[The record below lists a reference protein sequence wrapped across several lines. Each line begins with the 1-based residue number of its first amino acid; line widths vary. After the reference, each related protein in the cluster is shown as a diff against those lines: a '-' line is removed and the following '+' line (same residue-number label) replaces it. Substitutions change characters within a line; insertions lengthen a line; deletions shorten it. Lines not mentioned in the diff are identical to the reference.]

1 VSVALDLLRHFHL
14 DNADCISQESAAL
27 LRSEH
32 ALAIDGQN
40 AHAHL
45 QLRPAS
51 RGRRVWVHLNDGR
64 RLASCALQL
73 NPNWC
78 STVLEHLH
86 RERNDCGFSF
96 SLLRSKRWSIQRRE
110 LLLQPL
116 LLLFLEMATNLAADL
131 VPDFADER
139 TRRRR
144 SRHIG
149 LPWWRI
155 SVHGG
160 LNRFG

>member
-1 VSVALDLLRHFHL
+1 VSVSLDLLRHFHL
-14 DNADCISQESAAL
+14 DYADCISQESADL

-45 QLRPAS
+45 QLRPAL

-64 RLASCALQL
+64 WLASCALKL
-73 NPNWC
+73 DPNWC
-78 STVLEHLH
+78 SAVLEDLH

-96 SLLRSKRWSIQRRE
+96 GWLRSKRWSIQRRE

-155 SVHGG
+155 SVHGE